1 MQAEEALGVEQAEV
15 AGDQRAVV
23 GAVDAV
29 LGISEPAHQHV
40 VRRGDPGRGPA
51 GLGDGVREAVAR
63 GIRDHDVEGVLGT
76 AAVRDRVDER
86 VDHVE
91 VVDGRPGVGVREQQ
105 RRRTRVLRAHV
116 DEVDRLPVDL
126 GR

>member
-1 MQAEEALGVEQAEV
+1 MLESRVVLRLEPLELARVARREREQLQHVQAEEALGVEQAEV

-29 LGISEPAHQHV
+29 LGISEPTHERV
-40 VRRGDPGRGPA
+40 VRRGDPGGGPA

-63 GIRDHDVEGVLGT
+63 GIRDHDVEGVLGA

-86 VDHVE
+86 ADHVE
-91 VVDGRPGVGVREQQ
+91 VVDG
-105 RRRTRVLRAHV
+105 
-116 DEVDRLPVDL
+116 
-126 GR
+126 